1 MTSSDWLN
9 MAAFKTQ
16 KRMNKELDF
25 TNSKT
30 PKKTQQQLN
39 PWLMGENC
47 KHPVLT
53 TPAKCNNF
61 LKLLNLLSQMVHK

>member
-1 MTSSDWLN
+1 
-9 MAAFKTQ
+9 
-16 KRMNKELDF
+16 MNKELDF

-53 TPAKCNNF
+53 TPAKWNNF